1 MMTET
6 TDARDT
12 VAIDEGVHNIYKQLT
27 EGNDIVNVPF
37 RTMKDVFMWAA
48 ILGYRN
54 GERRS
59 ITGKKLTIFRWA
71 QFSSQTDVPLL
82 KALAIA
88 DDGNVDILT
97 SQNEIL
103 IIAEEYAN
111 AGIHELRASVLDEYG
126 QSLWNLVGTINAQ
139 DFRVSTGKKNAYEE
153 NAI

>member
-12 VAIDEGVHNIYKQLT
+12 VTIDEGVHDIYKQLT
-27 EGNDIVNVPF
+27 EGNDIVNAPF
-37 RTMKDVFMWAA
+37 RTMKDIFMWAA
-48 ILGYRN
+48 VLGYRN

-88 DDGNVDILT
+88 DDGNVDVLVSQSEILT
-97 SQNEIL
+97 
-103 IIAEEYAN
+103 IAEEYAN
-111 AGIHELRASVLDEYG
+111 AGIHELRMNVLDEYG
-126 QSLWNLVGTINAQ
+126 QPLWNLIDTLSRQ
-139 DFRVSTGKKNAYEE
+139 E
-153 NAI
+153 